1 MIYIEF
7 VDVGKLSSK
16 TLTRNMIYSRLYSFN
31 QRILRKELFVR
42 LVNLSEYVFR
52 SSHWNEIKKS
62 VVDKNKIHGRYSS
75 IRI

>member
-42 LVNLSEYVFR
+42 LANLSEYVFR
-52 SSHWNEIKKS
+52 SSHWNEIKKR
-62 VVDKNKIHGRYSS
+62 VF
-75 IRI
+75 

>member
-42 LVNLSEYVFR
+42 FANLSEYVFR
-52 SSHWNEIKKS
+52 SSQWNEIKKR
-62 VVDKNKIHGRYSS
+62 VF
-75 IRI
+75 